1 MTWKN
6 TCFLFWSRINLL
18 AAPRILYDAIDSSS
32 SFFLFFKN
40 KQTNAQSTSMVGQ
53 PVWGFKR
60 PVNQYGQGELLIE
73 LSLFTY
79 VTSYAI
85 LLDVTSYAILL
96 DVEYCLM

>member
-1 MTWKN
+1 MK
-6 TCFLFWSRINLL
+6 LL
-18 AAPRILYDAIDSSS
+18 TVVVDFF
-32 SFFLFFKN
+32 SFTN
-40 KQTNAQSTSMVGQ
+40 KQTNAQSTSIVGQ
-53 PVWGFKR
+53 PVWVFKR

-85 LLDVTSYAILL
+85 LLDVTSYDILL